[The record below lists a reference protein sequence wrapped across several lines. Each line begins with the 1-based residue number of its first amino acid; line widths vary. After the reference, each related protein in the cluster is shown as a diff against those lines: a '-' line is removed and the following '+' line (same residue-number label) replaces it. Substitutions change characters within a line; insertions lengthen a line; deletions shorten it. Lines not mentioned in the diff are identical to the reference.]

1 MKYVGIDKALIGIED
16 NKPEAIKLMQEKTAQ
31 MSNVEVVSLPSRYP
45 QGAEKVLIEQCTG
58 RQVPP
63 GKLPS
68 DVGCIVMNVASAG
81 FLGGYLKN
89 GIPLTTKRVT
99 LMVLQLQKLRTS
111 EFRSVLRLKILLHSA
126 ADTKVHRPN

>member
-1 MKYVGIDKALIGIED
+1 MENHENVLYGISQVMKYVGIDKALIGIED

-31 MSNVEVVSLPSRYP
+31 MSNVEVVTLPSRYP

-68 DVGCIVMNVASAG
+68 DGMHRYERCICR
-81 FLGGYLKN
+81 FPRRL
-89 GIPLTTKRVT
+89 
-99 LMVLQLQKLRTS
+99 S
-111 EFRSVLRLKILLHSA
+111 EEWYSFDNKACHC
-126 ADTKVHRPN
+126 